1 MERSGAQFPRGSLDT
16 LWAVGALGA
25 MSDGELLDHFQ
36 VHRDTS
42 GQDAFRILVQRHGPM
57 VLGLCRSLLRDPHDA
72 EDAFQATFLVLVRR
86 ADSIRNRATLGPWL
100 CGVTYRVARRAQV
113 RSVRRRRHEVAV
125 VDEPAGPSGADR
137 DGTSTEAAIQEEI
150 AQLPE
155 SFRAPL
161 VLCCLEGL
169 SYDLAARRLGM
180 SEPTLRGRLHRA
192 RKRLAARLRGR
203 GILAPVVARLTEPA
217 GLSVPSLPAS
227 LVESTIQLASR
238 WSSVSGLLVAADAVP
253 VSIAA
258 LARGVIHAMM
268 FQTVKS
274 TGIAILL
281 GAGVLVTMAVAQK
294 GNNPAADSLAQ
305 PAGDPLVLAQN
316 KPAPGPQPGKQPNPG
331 DLQRKTRG
339 IMQALEEPISMSFA
353 AKTPLDD
360 VLQYIKVATTTPE
373 FPGLPIYVE
382 PLGLQEANKTLG
394 STIQFDRAG
403 LPLKTSLRLMLK
415 QLGLSYIVKDGFLTI
430 DSRSSITETRVE
442 EMERKL
448 DRVLEALERLERAK

>member
-16 LWAVGALGA
+16 LWTVGALGG
-25 MSDGELLDHFQ
+25 MTDGELLGHFQ
-36 VHRDTS
+36 LHRDTS
-42 GQDAFRILVQRHGPM
+42 GQEAFRILVQRHGPM

-86 ADSIRNRATLGPWL
+86 ADSIQNRATLGPWL
-100 CGVTYRVARRAQV
+100 CGVTYRVARRARV
-113 RSVRRRRHEVAV
+113 RSIRRRRHEVAV

-150 AQLPE
+150 ARLPE

-169 SYDLAARRLGM
+169 SYDLAARRLGV

-217 GLSVPSLPAS
+217 RLNVPSLPAS

-238 WSSVSGLLVAADAVP
+238 WSSVAGLLVGADAVP
-253 VSIAA
+253 ASVAA
-258 LARGVIHAMM
+258 LARGVIHAMI

-274 TGIAILL
+274 TAIAILL
-281 GAGVLVTMAVAQK
+281 GAGVLATMAVAQK
-294 GNNPAADSLAQ
+294 GKAPAADSAAQ
-305 PAGDPLVLAQN
+305 PAGASLLLAQN
-316 KPAPGPQPGKQPNPG
+316 KRPPAPQPRKQPNPG
-331 DLQRKTRG
+331 DLQRKTQE
-339 IMQALEEPISMSFA
+339 IMQALEEPIVMPFA

-360 VLQYIKVATTTPE
+360 VLKYIKVATTTPA
-373 FPGLPIYVE
+373 FSGIPIYVE
-382 PLGLQEANKTLG
+382 PLGLQEANKSIT
-394 STIQFDRAG
+394 STIEFDRAD
-403 LPLKTSLRLMLK
+403 LPLKTSLRLILK
-415 QLGLSYIVKDGFLTI
+415 PLGLAYIVKDGLLMI
-430 DSRSSITETRVE
+430 DSRSAITETRVE
-442 EMERKL
+442 EVERKL
-448 DRVLEALERLERAK
+448 DRVLEALERLERAR

>member
-1 MERSGAQFPRGSLDT
+1 MERLGAQFARGSLDT
-16 LWAVGALGA
+16 LWTVGALGA
-25 MSDGELLDHFQ
+25 MTDGELLDHFQ

-100 CGVTYRVARRAQV
+100 CGVTYRVAKRARV
-113 RSVRRRRHEVAV
+113 RSIRLRRHEVAV
-125 VDEPAGPSGADR
+125 VNEPAGPSSADR
-137 DGTSTEAAIQEEI
+137 DWTSTEAAIQEEI
-150 AQLPE
+150 ARLPE

-169 SYDLAARRLGM
+169 SYDLAARRLGV

-217 GLSVPSLPAS
+217 RLKVPSLPAS

-258 LARGVIHAMM
+258 LARGVIYAMIL
-268 FQTVKS
+268 QTVKS

-281 GAGVLVTMAVAQK
+281 GAGVLATMAVAQK
-294 GNNPAADSLAQ
+294 GKNPPADPAAQ
-305 PAGDPLVLAQN
+305 PAGAALVLAQN
-316 KPAPGPQPGKQPNPG
+316 KRPPGPPPGKQPDPG
-331 DLQRKTRG
+331 DLQRKTQG
-339 IMQALEEPISMSFA
+339 IMQALEEPVSMSFA
-353 AKTPLDD
+353 NKTPLDD
-360 VLQYIKVATTTPE
+360 VLKYIKAATTTPA
-373 FPGLPIYVE
+373 FPGIPIYVE
-382 PLGLQEANKTLG
+382 PLGLQEANKSIN
-394 STIQFDRAG
+394 STIQFDREG
-403 LPLKTSLRLMLK
+403 LPLKTSLRLILK
-415 QLGLSYIVKDGFLTI
+415 PLGLSYIVKDGFLMI
-430 DSRSSITETRVE
+430 DSRSAITETRVE
-442 EMERKL
+442 EVERKL